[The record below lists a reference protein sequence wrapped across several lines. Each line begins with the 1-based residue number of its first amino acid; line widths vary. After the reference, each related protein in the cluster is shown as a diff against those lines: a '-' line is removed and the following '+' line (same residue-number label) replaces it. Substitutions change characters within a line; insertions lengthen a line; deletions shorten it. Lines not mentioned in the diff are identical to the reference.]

1 MAKETGVY
9 EKLREQLDQYSCG
22 FPKTESGVE
31 LEILKKLFSEDEA
44 EMFLQMSL
52 TIETPE
58 EIAART
64 GRDPGAVAALLSQM
78 AEKGLLFRWRRDDQ
92 VKYAA
97 IAFVLG
103 LYEFQLKT
111 IDRDLAALFEKYF
124 EESLLKT
131 MGNWEPLMRPIP
143 VNRSLE
149 VLHPVAT
156 YDDAR
161 AIVKRKKLISV
172 GNCICRVEQG
182 LLEKG
187 CGKPLEVCLQFGA
200 SAQYFI
206 DRGLARKISVEEAL
220 KILDQAEEA
229 GLVTQPANAK
239 NPEGMC
245 NCCGD
250 CCGILRALNKLPKPA
265 EKVMSNYFAVVD
277 PDSCTGC
284 EICLDRC
291 QMGAVSLNDDD
302 TAMINLD
309 RCIGCGLCV
318 TTCPGEA
325 IHLEIKPESNRRIP
339 PDTTLD
345 SAKTMAEARG
355 KTLIPLAMQG

>member
-1 MAKETGVY
+1 MATGTEVY

-22 FPKTESGVE
+22 FPKTSSGVE
-31 LEILKKLFSEDEA
+31 IEILKKLFSKEEA
-44 EMFLQMSL
+44 EMFLQLSMMV
-52 TIETPE
+52 ETPE

-64 GRDPGAVAALLSQM
+64 GRDPETVAALLSQM
-78 AEKGLLFRWRRDDQ
+78 AEKGLLFRWRRDDK

-111 IDRDLAALFEKYF
+111 IDRELAELFEKYF
-124 EESLLKT
+124 EETLLKS
-131 MGNWEPLMRPIP
+131 MGTWDPLMRPIP

-161 AIVKRKKLISV
+161 AIVKGKKLISV

-206 DRGLARKISVEEAL
+206 DRGLARKITVDEAL

-250 CCGILRALNKLPKPA
+250 CCGILRSLNRLPKPA

-284 EICLDRC
+284 ETCLERC
-291 QMGAVSLNDDD
+291 QMGAISINDDD
-302 TAMINLD
+302 MALVNLD

-318 TTCPGEA
+318 TTCSGDA
-325 IHLEIKPESNRRIP
+325 IHLEMKPEQERRTP
-339 PDTTLD
+339 PDTTFE
-345 SAKTMAEARG
+345 SAKAMAEARG
-355 KTLIPLAMQG
+355 KTLIPLAMQS